1 MFNNRI
7 TKLFNI
13 QYPIIQGGMIWCSG
27 WELAAAVSNAGGLGL
42 IGAGSMSPE
51 ILKEH
56 IIKTKNATE
65 KVFGINIPLI
75 HTNADECIK
84 VAMDENVKVI
94 FTSAGN
100 PKKWTSTLKE
110 NGHTVVHVVSN
121 SKFAL
126 KSQDA
131 GVDAVVAEGF
141 EAGGH
146 NGREETTSL
155 VLIPQVAKELK
166 IPLIAAGGIGCG
178 KSMAATMI
186 LGAEGVQIGTRFIT
200 SNESSASDSFKEVI
214 VNANE
219 GDTMLTL
226 KQLMPVR
233 LYKNKFFHE
242 IQEKQLSGISN
253 EDLLKTLG
261 SGRPKKGMFESN
273 IDEGELEI
281 GQVSGTIDKI
291 MPVKDIIDSII
302 QEYME
307 AISKLNKQ

>member
-131 GVDAVVAEGF
+131 GVDAVIAEGF

-146 NGREETTSL
+146 NGREETTTL
-155 VLIPQVAKELK
+155 VLIPKVAKELK